1 MDHWVFAW
9 DLFQFFLFSKS
20 GTGVMPKSNKINY
33 KQCQKKRL
41 PGDYKNPTFKH
52 LLSCTY
58 LGETGHW
65 ALKIVPKATTSWAS
79 AHLTSKKKLKMY
91 QRWEGL
97 TLTSPVFNSFDI
109 SFSFHSIC
117 PPCKEKHPDRSL
129 CWSPAHWRTHPW
141 PSLGLRTL
149 PWVYGKGLLTHAG
162 LSHSTVLENFLFKA
176 LSGLNLAPFRLIRAL
191 QPDLRIALNGCRA
204 LHELEFCEGS
214 FKQEILPF
222 QATHFYLG

>member
-1 MDHWVFAW
+1 MDHCV
-9 DLFQFFLFSKS
+9 LPGISSHFSCSVKV
-20 GTGVMPKSNKINY
+20 G
-33 KQCQKKRL
+33 QEWCQSRIKLTTNSVKKKRL

-58 LGETGHW
+58 LGEAGHW

-97 TLTSPVFNSFDI
+97 TLTSHVSNSFDI

-129 CWSPAHWRTHPW
+129 CRGPARWGTHPW

-162 LSHSTVLENFLFKA
+162 LSHSTVLENFF
-176 LSGLNLAPFRLIRAL
+176 I
-191 QPDLRIALNGCRA
+191 
-204 LHELEFCEGS
+204 
-214 FKQEILPF
+214 
-222 QATHFYLG
+222 